1 MNTKEIKQLL
11 EKYYNGESSI
21 DEELILKDF
30 FSREIVP
37 DELEIEKDI
46 FIYYSESSAI
56 HLPSEGFGTR
66 IINAIDD
73 YEKNHAGFRWSRIYR
88 TVTGIAAG
96 ILILAGSYFFF
107 TYRSEPADTFSD
119 PEIAYNEAMKILYVV
134 SSRLNNGTREL
145 EKVGMMQ
152 DAVNESIITLKRP
165 AVTVGEKL
173 KTLEMLH
180 NTYML
185 LDSDRNKTK

>member
-1 MNTKEIKQLL
+1 MNTEEIKQLL

-21 DEELILKDF
+21 DEELILKDY

-37 DELEIEKDI
+37 DELELEKDI
-46 FIYYSESSAI
+46 FIYYSETSAI
-56 HLPSEGFGTR
+56 HLPSEGFSAR
-66 IINAIDD
+66 IINTIDNQ
-73 YEKNHAGFRWSRIYR
+73 EKNHARFRRRRIYR

-119 PEIAYNEAMKILYVV
+119 PEIAYNEAMKILYEV
-134 SSRLNNGTREL
+134 SSQLNNGTREL
-145 EKVGMMQ
+145 ERVGMMQ
-152 DAVNESIITLKRP
+152 DAVNESIVALKRP

-185 LDSDRNKTK
+185 LDIDQNKTK

>member
-1 MNTKEIKQLL
+1 MNTEEIKQLL
-11 EKYYNGESSI
+11 EKYYNGKSSI

-46 FIYYSESSAI
+46 FIYYSESSAMP
-56 HLPSEGFGTR
+56 LPSEGFGAR

-73 YEKNHAGFRWSRIYR
+73 QVKNHTGFRRRRIYR

-96 ILILAGSYFFF
+96 ILILTGSYFFF

-119 PEIAYNEAMKILYVV
+119 PEIAYNEAMKILYAV
-134 SSRLNNGTREL
+134 SAQLNNGTREL
-145 EKVGMMQ
+145 GKIGMMQ
-152 DAVNESIITLKRP
+152 DAANESIIALKRP
-165 AVTVGEKL
+165 AVIVEEKL
-173 KTLEMLH
+173 KTLEKLH
-180 NTYML
+180 NAYML
-185 LDSDRNKTK
+185 LNNDQNKTK